1 MKSAFSTLGCPTLT
15 LAEVL
20 AVGARTGM
28 DAVEIRLDK
37 EDTLCGYTL
46 ETVGDAVRMIDASGL
61 KMTDLA
67 TGVSFSGY
75 DVASVERMERC
86 AALAAAV
93 GAKGIR
99 VFVGSFIKPGD
110 TPKDDA
116 EGIARTL
123 REGAEAVRKHGVQI
137 WVETHSAYSTGA
149 TVAPLLEKVN
159 DPDVR
164 VIWDIMHSI
173 EFGESPAETVR
184 LLGDA
189 IVHVH
194 LKDGRYA
201 GEGKHFALTALGAGE
216 VDFGEIAAALSSM
229 RFDGYLSLEW
239 ELMWHPELGEC
250 YRDADE
256 LLTAYRGLLE
266 RYFGDK

>member
-1 MKSAFSTLGCPTLT
+1 MKSAFSTLGCPSLT
-15 LAEVL
+15 LEEVL

-37 EDTLCGYTL
+37 QDTLCGYTL
-46 ETVGDAVRMIDASGL
+46 ENIDKAKRMIDASGL
-61 KMTDLA
+61 KIIDLA

-86 AALAAAV
+86 VALAAAV

-99 VFVGSFIKPGD
+99 VFIGSFVKPGEA
-110 TPKDDA
+110 PRDDA

-123 REGAEAVRKHGVQI
+123 REGAKAVRKHGVQI
-137 WVETHSAYSTGA
+137 WVETHSAYSTGESLKR
-149 TVAPLLEKVN
+149 VLSLVN
-159 DPDVR
+159 DSDVR

-173 EFGESPAETVR
+173 EFGEAPRKTVEY
-184 LLGDA
+184 LGDA

-194 LKDGRYA
+194 LKDGRDRQDGTHYQ
-201 GEGKHFALTALGAGE
+201 LTALGEGD
-216 VDFGEIAAALSSM
+216 VDFEEIAEALASM

-239 ELMWHPELGEC
+239 ELMWHPELAAC
-250 YRDADE
+250 YRDTDD
-256 LLTAYRGLLE
+256 LLTAYRILLE
-266 RYFGDK
+266 KHFSVL

>member
-1 MKSAFSTLGCPTLT
+1 MKSAFSTLGCPSLT

-37 EDTLCGYTL
+37 QDALCGYTL
-46 ETVGDAVRMIDASGL
+46 ENIGEAKRMIDASGL
-61 KMTDLA
+61 KIIDLA
-67 TGVSFSGY
+67 TSVSFAGY
-75 DVASVERMERC
+75 DAASVERMERC
-86 AALAAAV
+86 AALASAV

-99 VFVGSFIKPGD
+99 VFIGSFIKPGEI
-110 TPKDDA
+110 PQDDA
-116 EGIARTL
+116 DGIAHTL
-123 REGAEAVRKHGVQI
+123 REGAAVARRHGVQI

-149 TVAPLLEKVN
+149 SVAKLLALAN

-173 EFGESPAETVR
+173 EFGESPQKTVEF
-184 LLGDA
+184 LGDA
-189 IVHVH
+189 IAHVH
-194 LKDGRYA
+194 LKDGRDKKDGTHYQ
-201 GEGKHFALTALGAGE
+201 LTALGEGD
-216 VDFGEIAAALSSM
+216 VDFGEIATALASM

-239 ELMWHPELGEC
+239 ELMWHPELAAC
-250 YRDADE
+250 YRDTDE

-266 RYFGDK
+266 RYFK

>member
-1 MKSAFSTLGCPTLT
+1 MKSAFSTLGCPALT

-28 DAVEIRLDK
+28 GAVEIRLDK
-37 EDTLCGYTL
+37 EDKLCGYTL
-46 ETVGDAVRMIDASGL
+46 ETVGDAARMIDASGL
-61 KMTDLA
+61 KITDLA

-75 DVASVERMERC
+75 DAAAVARMERC

-93 GAKGIR
+93 GARGIR
-99 VFVGSFIKPGD
+99 VFVGSFIAPGGVPGD
-110 TPKDDA
+110 DVAD
-116 EGIARTL
+116 IARTL
-123 REGAEAVRKHGVQI
+123 REGAAAARKHGVQI

-149 TVAPLLEKVN
+149 TVAPLLEAVN

-194 LKDGRYA
+194 LKDGSSA
-201 GEGKHFALTALGAGE
+201 GDGKHYRLTALGAGE
-216 VDFGEIAAALSSM
+216 VDFGEIAAALSSVH
-229 RFDGYLSLEW
+229 FDGYLSLEW

-250 YRDADE
+250 YRDTDE

-266 RYFGDK
+266 KYFR